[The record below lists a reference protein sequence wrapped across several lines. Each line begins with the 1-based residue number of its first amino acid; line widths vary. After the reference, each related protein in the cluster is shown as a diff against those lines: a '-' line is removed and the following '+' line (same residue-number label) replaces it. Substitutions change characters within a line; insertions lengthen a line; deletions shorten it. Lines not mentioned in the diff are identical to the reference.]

1 MSTNF
6 TLERAEQFLGMLKS
20 TIEQNCLPIKDIE
33 YYEGKENGGE
43 WTSFPAGSY
52 WGKHDT
58 WYWFKTSFVIPE
70 EYAGKRVC
78 MRLVTGRENA
88 WNSLNPQFLV
98 YVNGKV
104 VQALDTNH
112 HAFTLTMDAVA
123 GEKYEIEFHAYAGR
137 EYDNTS
143 FQDLPLQFRLHAYC
157 HESLSEKVYYDIFAA
172 KSAAEIYGVND
183 YLRIQIESHI
193 TKALNLLDCRVLFS
207 EEYFASLKLASEYM
221 DEEFFGKFCGHEN
234 VIANCV
240 GHTHIDVAWL
250 WQLEQTRAKAVR
262 SFSTE
267 LALMD
272 EYPEHRF
279 GSSQPQLYQFV
290 KEDCPEV
297 YERIKERVKEGRW
310 EVEGAMWV
318 EADCNLIS
326 GESMIRQVLH
336 GKRFMKDEFDV
347 ESKVLWLPDVF
358 GYSAALPQIL
368 KKSGVDTFVTS
379 KIHWNETNHF
389 PYDTFNWKGIDG
401 TEILSQFITAS
412 EPDTD
417 LGVGGFFSTY
427 NAQILPIT
435 LEKGWEIYQQKDINN
450 EILVSFG
457 YGDGGGGVTR
467 EMVEMHKRMEHGI
480 PGSPKTRVTNI
491 GDTISRI
498 RKNIDGKKVPKWFG
512 ELYLEFHRGTYT
524 SMAKNKRFNRMS
536 EFLMQQTESVSLL
549 DKILLGGEYDKKE
562 LYDGWTTVL
571 LNQFH
576 DIIPGSSITE
586 VYEDSE
592 KQYLK
597 LIEENT
603 TRSMNAIEHL
613 ASQTCEKGIFVYNPT
628 GIVRDGIIE
637 VDGQKRYVKDVP
649 AFGWKT
655 ISDFQEQENGVICT
669 EKYLENKF
677 YIIELD
683 DTGALTRIYDK
694 ENDRE
699 VLNGRA
705 NVLEGYDDHPRK
717 FDNWELCNY
726 YSEKKWEMNDVS
738 SVRVESDEI
747 SASVIISRSFLN
759 STIEQKVTIYNDI
772 ARIDFDFDADW
783 NEHHIFVKTAFPVDI
798 LADKA
803 TYEIQYGAVERPTHT
818 NTSWDAAKFE
828 VCAHKWA
835 DYSEYG
841 YGVALMN
848 DCKYGHDIHD
858 GVMRLSLIKC
868 GTYPNPTADIGHH
881 HARYS
886 IVPHAGRWQEAE
898 IANQAYAFNCP
909 LIAVKAEGKG
919 NLPAAYSFAA
929 STDSGIILT
938 VAKEACDNEDII
950 IRAYESQGKRTK
962 TDIKFGFEAMSV
974 YEVGMMENDVIE
986 DVAVMKENATINSDV
1001 CIENSDVSSACISK
1015 ISSVFKPYEI
1025 KTYRVKR

>member
-1 MSTNF
+1 MSVNF
-6 TLERAEQFLGMLKS
+6 TLERAEQFLNVLKS
-20 TIEQNCLPIKDIE
+20 TIEQNCIEIRDIQ
-33 YYEGKENGGE
+33 YYEGKEENGE
-43 WTSFPAGSY
+43 WQEFPYGTY
-52 WGKHDT
+52 WGKNDT

-70 EYAGKRVC
+70 SYAGKRAC
-78 MRLVTGRENA
+78 IRLVTGRENA

-98 YVNGKV
+98 IMNGQV

-112 HAFTLTMDAVA
+112 HSFTLSMEAVPGTA
-123 GEKYEIEFHAYAGR
+123 YEILFQGYAGR
-137 EYDNTS
+137 ELDNIS
-143 FQDLPLQFRLHAYC
+143 FRDLPLQFRLHAYC
-157 HESLSEKVYYDIFAA
+157 HDALSEKVYFDLFAL
-172 KSAAEIYGVND
+172 KSAAEIYPQID
-183 YLRIQIESHI
+183 YRRIQMENYM
-193 TKALNLLDCRVLFS
+193 TVALNLLDCRALSS
-207 EEYFASLKLASEYM
+207 EEYYASLKDVSDFM
-221 DEEFFGKFCGHEN
+221 DAEFYGKFCGHED

-250 WQLEQTRAKAVR
+250 WRLEQTRAKAVR

-297 YERIKERVKEGRW
+297 YEKIKERVKEGRW

-326 GESMIRQVLH
+326 GESMVRQLLH
-336 GKRFMKDEFDV
+336 GKRFMKEEFDV

-389 PYDTFNWKGIDG
+389 PYDTFHWKGIDG

-427 NAQILPIT
+427 NAHILPIT
-435 LEKGWEIYQQKDINN
+435 LEKGWEIYQQKNINN

-467 EMVEMHKRMEHGI
+467 EMVEMHKRMQHGI

-491 GDTISRI
+491 TDTIARI
-498 RKNIDGKKVPKWFG
+498 AKNIEGKKVPKWFG

-536 EFLMQQTESVSLL
+536 EFLMQQTETLALTDKMLL
-549 DKILLGGEYDKKE
+549 KGEYAKQE
-562 LYDGWTTVL
+562 MYDSWTTIL
-571 LNQFH
+571 CNQFH
-576 DIIPGSSITE
+576 DIIPGSSIRE

-592 KQYLK
+592 KQYIE

-603 TRSMNAIEHL
+603 SRSMKAVQHL
-613 ASQTCEKGIFVYNPT
+613 ASNTAEKGIFVYNPT
-628 GIVRDGIIE
+628 GFVRDGIVE
-637 VDGQKRYVKDVP
+637 TDGRKCYVKDIP
-649 AFGWKT
+649 AFGWKVLKEEELAVCT
-655 ISDFQEQENGVICT
+655 DAISVS
-669 EKYLENKF
+669 EKYMENKF
-677 YIIELD
+677 FIIELD
-683 DTGALTRIYDK
+683 ETGALTRIYDK
-694 ENDRE
+694 TNDRE
-699 VLNGRA
+699 VLTGRA
-705 NVLEGYDDHPRK
+705 NVLEAFDDHPRK

-726 YSEKKWEMNDVS
+726 YSEKNWEMNNVS
-738 SVRVESDEI
+738 AVNVVSDEV
-747 SASVIISRSFLN
+747 SASVIIKRKFMN
-759 STIEQKVTIYNDI
+759 SEIEQKITVYNDI
-772 ARIDFDFDADW
+772 PRVDFDFDADW
-783 NEHHIFVKTAFPVDI
+783 NEHHLFVKTAFPVDI
-798 LADKA
+798 LSDKA
-803 TYEIQYGAVERPTHT
+803 TYEIQYGAVERPTHM
-818 NTSWDAAKFE
+818 NTSWDEAKFE

-858 GVMRLSLIKC
+858 GVMKLSLIKC

-881 HARYS
+881 HAKYS
-886 IVPHAGRWQEAE
+886 LMPHAGRWQEAG
-898 IANQAYAFNCP
+898 IANEAYAFNCP
-909 LIAVKAEGKG
+909 LIAVKAEGNG
-919 NLPAAYSFAA
+919 TLPVSYSFAGA
-929 STDSGIILT
+929 SDSGIILT
-938 VAKEACDNEDII
+938 VAKEACDNEDFI

-962 TDIKFGFEAMSV
+962 TDLTFGFEVQSV
-974 YEVGMMENDVIE
+974 AEVGMMEQDVIE
-986 DVAVMKENATINSDV
+986 ELTVSTSNAVSK
-1001 CIENSDVSSACISK
+1001 VSA
-1015 ISSVFKPYEI
+1015 VFKPFEI
-1025 KTYRVKR
+1025 KTYRVKL